1 MMMTQNLIISG
12 LQYEE
17 LVLLQEL
24 MVLVDQTD
32 VIDHP
37 LLIEDRET
45 FDSLYQQGNERMTWI
60 VKMFSAG
67 KVFDV
72 EIIAGNP
79 QDARAAA
86 LNRNP
91 HATIVGVN
99 ARLGN

>member
-1 MMMTQNLIISG
+1 
-12 LQYEE
+12 
-17 LVLLQEL
+17 
-24 MVLVDQTD
+24 
-32 VIDHP
+32 
-37 LLIEDRET
+37 
-45 FDSLYQQGNERMTWI
+45 MTWI

-79 QDARAAA
+79 QDARTAA
-86 LNRNP
+86 LARNP